1 MKTMVKQKSDE
12 KQGLTGEV
20 KEALKKTALTI
31 RGLAM
36 DATQKANSGHP
47 GLPLGCAEIAAYLW
61 GVFLHYNPEDPKW
74 IARDRFILSAGH
86 GCLLQYSALHL
97 SGYPL
102 TLEDIKQF
110 RQLDSKTPGH
120 PERDEAIGIETTT
133 GPLGQGLG
141 NAVGEALGFK
151 LLQEKFGG
159 DLFNN
164 KVVCLA
170 GDGCIMEG
178 VTSEASSLAGHLQL
192 DNLIILYDANNICLD
207 GPLSECCS
215 ENTIERYKAYG
226 FEVHEVDGYDFDAL
240 HTLFTNLREKQDK
253 PVLILCH
260 TIIGKGAPTKEGTH
274 KAHGSPLGEEE
285 VAKTKAAL
293 GLPEETFFVPSSVR
307 DYFENHKKLCKAV
320 QQDWEARFE
329 SWSKEHADL
338 RKEFDLMH
346 ERKIPEDL
354 EAKLTQFEMKAPQA
368 GRASSHEVINFL
380 VDKLP
385 FLYGGSADL
394 SGSDKTMMKNYP
406 IVRPGIFSGRNIK
419 FGVREFGMAT
429 MAVGMEQTDMMI
441 PFIGTFLTF
450 TDYMRNAIRLSAL
463 QHSHVIF
470 QMTHDSIF
478 LGEDGPTHQPVEH
491 YAALRAIPNLHFI
504 RPAGNHEVKMAWLA
518 ALYYKGPTVFALSRQ
533 NVAEIP
539 ETHVPYN
546 EGMGKGAYVVKEVNG
561 DPDYTL
567 VATGSELPLAL
578 DVAKALD
585 QKGHSARVVS
595 MPCQELFDAQ
605 DARYKESLFGPK
617 SGKCVSIEAGVS
629 QGWHRYIGRDGV
641 SIAVDTFGASA
652 PASQL
657 GVKYGFT
664 VEQIL
669 ERIV

>member
-1 MKTMVKQKSDE
+1 MKKTSN
-12 KQGLTGEV
+12 GALTPQV
-20 KEALKKTALTI
+20 KEALAETAKTI

-61 GVFLHYNPEDPKW
+61 GVFLHYNPKDPKW
-74 IARDRFILSAGH
+74 VGRDRFILSAGH

-97 SGYPL
+97 AGYPL
-102 TLEDIKQF
+102 SLEDLKQF

-120 PERDEAIGIETTT
+120 PERDEEIGIETTT

-178 VTSEASSLAGHLQL
+178 VTSEASSLAGHLGL

-215 ENTIERYKAYG
+215 EKTIDRYKAYG
-226 FEVHEVDGYDFDAL
+226 FEVHEADGHEFDAM
-240 HTLFTNLREKQDK
+240 HILFTKLRKKQEK

-260 TIIGKGAPTKEGTH
+260 TIIGRGAPTKEGTH

-293 GLPEETFFVPSSVR
+293 GLPAETFYVPGVVKN
-307 DYFENHKKLCKAV
+307 YFEEHQKLCQETQSA
-320 QQDWEARFE
+320 WESEFE
-329 SWSKEHADL
+329 NWSKAHAEL
-338 RKEFDLMH
+338 RKEFDRMF
-346 ERKIPEDL
+346 EKKVPADL
-354 EAKLTQFEMKAPQA
+354 EEKLTEFQMKAPQA
-368 GRASSHEVINFL
+368 GRSASNEVIQFL
-380 VDKLP
+380 ADELP
-385 FLYGGSADL
+385 YLYGGSADL

-406 IVRPGIFSGRNIK
+406 IVKPGIFSGRNIK

-429 MAVGMEQTDMMI
+429 AAVGMEQTDMI
-441 PFIGTFLTF
+441 VPFIGTFLTF
-450 TDYMRNAIRLSAL
+450 TDYMRNAIRLSSL

-491 YAALRAIPNLHFI
+491 YSALRAIPNLHFI

-518 ALYYKGPTVFALSRQ
+518 ALKCKGPTVFALSRQ
-533 NVAEIP
+533 NIAEIP
-539 ETHVPYN
+539 ETHVSYE
-546 EGMGKGAYVVKEVNG
+546 EGMGRGGIRRE
-561 DPDYTL
+561 T
-567 VATGSELPLAL
+567 SE
-578 DVAKALD
+578 
-585 QKGHSARVVS
+585 R
-595 MPCQELFDAQ
+595 
-605 DARYKESLFGPK
+605 
-617 SGKCVSIEAGVS
+617 
-629 QGWHRYIGRDGV
+629 
-641 SIAVDTFGASA
+641 
-652 PASQL
+652 
-657 GVKYGFT
+657 
-664 VEQIL
+664 
-669 ERIV
+669 